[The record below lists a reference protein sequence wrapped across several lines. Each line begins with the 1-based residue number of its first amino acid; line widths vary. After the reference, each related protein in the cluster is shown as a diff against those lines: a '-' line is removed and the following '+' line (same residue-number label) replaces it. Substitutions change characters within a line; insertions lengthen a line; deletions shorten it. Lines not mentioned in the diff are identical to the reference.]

1 MASPDLVK
9 EVQNVEIQKRGHS
22 IDKRTVRNM
31 VEHLRK
37 EGLVQVKEV
46 KISSEAV
53 KRKRFKK
60 EDSDMSSDN
69 ISGTNKSSCQK
80 IIQMVTVPDFDLKHE
95 HLQKVKSLENPFK
108 YVNVLPTAAS
118 QNNNTVA
125 SLTPHNGEPLSQQ
138 NSLLGKRPP

>member
-1 MASPDLVK
+1 
-9 EVQNVEIQKRGHS
+9 
-22 IDKRTVRNM
+22 M

-60 EDSDMSSDN
+60 EESDMSSEMS

-80 IIQMVTVPDFDLKHE
+80 IIQVVTVPDFDLKHE
-95 HLQKVKSLENPFK
+95 HLQQVPSL
-108 YVNVLPTAAS
+108 
-118 QNNNTVA
+118 
-125 SLTPHNGEPLSQQ
+125 
-138 NSLLGKRPP
+138 